1 MTNLS
6 KGGTIPKRMNKNEF
20 EKIRGISPKVVK
32 CVLCGEEMKLSD
44 GIFKHE
50 CDMTINRNT
59 YKLDLKSDPNGIKVS
74 VYTNSDSSVKTEL
87 VSFENICLKSSPSE
101 CYISVFKNSSLL
113 YSVFNLIYDES
124 DLKRAG
130 LLSITC
136 DNGSCWD
143 DNNKESKVSNVSKQ

>member
-50 CDMTINRNT
+50 C
-59 YKLDLKSDPNGIKVS
+59 
-74 VYTNSDSSVKTEL
+74 VKTEL

-113 YSVFNLIYDES
+113 YGVFNFIYDES

-130 LLSITC
+130 LL
-136 DNGSCWD
+136 
-143 DNNKESKVSNVSKQ
+143 EAAEKVAQKIVN